1 MHQSI
6 HNTPAQ
12 EPCAIV
18 PVTPAYPIA
27 TTTAQPPHSQD
38 PSRDPG
44 HRYGQLQQQTV
55 QQCHT
60 MAASIHGHST
70 ILDAM
75 GDQSLRSWYNCREA
89 ASNTRQQA
97 FAAVDR
103 ATSIDAEIAQI
114 NRSIQRQ
121 LQQFDTQ
128 LKASSQTLRQ
138 EVAVKVGQYHRHM
151 QQQSNHCRNRLNL
164 DEHDQPAWTSAHRNQ
179 AQRLFQST
187 TLG

>member
-1 MHQSI
+1 
-6 HNTPAQ
+6 
-12 EPCAIV
+12 
-18 PVTPAYPIA
+18 
-27 TTTAQPPHSQD
+27 
-38 PSRDPG
+38 
-44 HRYGQLQQQTV
+44 
-55 QQCHT
+55 

-103 ATSIDAEIAQI
+103 ATSVDAEIAQI